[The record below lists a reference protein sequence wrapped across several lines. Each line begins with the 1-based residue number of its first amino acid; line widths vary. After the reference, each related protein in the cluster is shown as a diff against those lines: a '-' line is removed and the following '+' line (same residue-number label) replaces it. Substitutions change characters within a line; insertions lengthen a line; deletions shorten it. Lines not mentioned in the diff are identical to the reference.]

1 MSEKKVSIAVAK
13 RLPKYYRYLGEILD
27 KGITRISSNE
37 LSQRMN
43 ITASQIR
50 QDLNNFGSFGL
61 QGYGY
66 NVELLYKEIGRIL
79 GLDKE
84 HKLVVIGAGNIGHAL
99 IKYDSFESRGFK
111 IVGIFDKDADLIG
124 SKIKDLEVQ
133 HVDKLKSYL
142 TDNKIDVV
150 VLTVPQTSVKSIL
163 DIINE
168 STIEGVWNFTHM
180 ELSLREGIKVEN
192 VQLMDSLMTLSYKVN
207 EDEII
212 KRYNGTTKLKEQY
225 YKPVAKD

>member
-1 MSEKKVSIAVAK
+1 MNEKKVSLAVAK

-79 GLDKE
+79 GLDKN

-99 IKYDSFESRGFK
+99 LNYENFQSRGFEF
-111 IVGIFDKDADLIG
+111 VGIFDKNPGLIG
-124 SKIKDLEVQ
+124 TIVKGLEVK
-133 HVDKLKSYL
+133 HIDELKEYL
-142 TDNKIDVV
+142 NENKIDVV
-150 VLTVPQTSVKSIL
+150 VLTVPQGSVKTVL
-163 DIINE
+163 DVINE
-168 STIEGVWNFTHM
+168 SNIEGVWNFTHM
-180 ELSLREGIKVEN
+180 ELNLREGIKVEN

-212 KRYNGTTKLKEQY
+212 KRYNGTTRLKEQY
-225 YKPVAKD
+225 YRANTKD